1 MTVKELCDAC
11 GFEMVVG
18 AEFEDRQVNGAYACD
33 LLSWVIGRAK
43 ENAAFIT
50 VMTNMNVIAVAIMAE
65 LSCVIVTEGAQPDE
79 HAVAKAKQNEVF
91 LLKSSLPTYET
102 CLIVSS
108 KLGGKAG

>member
-1 MTVKELCDAC
+1 
-11 GFEMVVG
+11 
-18 AEFEDRQVNGAYACD
+18 
-33 LLSWVIGRAK
+33 
-43 ENAAFIT
+43 
-50 VMTNMNVIAVAIMAE
+50 MAE

-79 HAVAKAKQNEVF
+79 HAVAKAKQNEMF